1 MEEMKTP
8 RKYEVKESTIN
19 KRVQTYNYNNDKK
32 KMKKQEL
39 VKQVQKETKDL
50 LLPTIRKKM
59 NEVAEIIQE
68 KVSSNNGLT
77 ISQILPLITKRSTSD
92 IATIQNK
99 AYTSYE
105 LGEAL
110 NIYME
115 MIEKINQICK
125 FPPSKGSFCA
135 LLGISRHTYDNYM
148 VDPEKI
154 DIMGIIDDY
163 ITTSVLTSAQ
173 LGELREITSMF
184 ALKTQHGFIEAKA
197 PVVIEHKKETNIDE
211 IRNQLKAMKGENI
224 IEAEYEEIESEVND

>member
-1 MEEMKTP
+1 MTTGK
-8 RKYEVKESTIN
+8 KIKSKESEL
-19 KRVQTYNYNNDKK
+19 KRQKSFNQTMEKE
-32 KMKKQEL
+32 KMAKQEL
-39 VKQVQKETKDL
+39 AKKVQEETKDL
-50 LLPTIRKKM
+50 LLPTIRNKM
-59 NEVAEIIQE
+59 NEVAEVIKE

-99 AYTSYE
+99 SYTSYE

-115 MIEKINQICK
+115 MIAKINTICK

-135 LLGISRHTYDNYM
+135 LLGISRKTYDNYM
-148 VDPEKI
+148 VDPDKI

-173 LGELREITSMF
+173 LGELREISSMF
-184 ALKTQHGFIEAKA
+184 TLKSQHGFVEASA
-197 PVVIEHKKETNIDE
+197 PVVIEHKKEVPIDE
-211 IRNQLKAMKGENI
+211 IQNQLEALKRNNI
-224 IEAEYEEIESEVND
+224 IDAEWEEKV

>member
-1 MEEMKTP
+1 MTGKKFSDEHKKNLLKSNRANRE
-8 RKYEVKESTIN
+8 KEQMN
-19 KRVQTYNYNNDKK
+19 
-32 KMKKQEL
+32 KQEL
-39 VKQVQKETKDL
+39 VKQVQEDTKNM
-50 LLPTIRKKM
+50 LLPTIKEKM

-68 KVSSNNGLT
+68 KVSNNNGLT

-99 AYTSYE
+99 TYTPYE

-115 MIEKINQICK
+115 MIAKINTICK

-135 LLGISRHTYDNYM
+135 LLGISRKTYDNYM
-148 VDPEKI
+148 CDPEKI

-173 LGELREITSMF
+173 LGELREISSMF
-184 ALKTQHGFIEAKA
+184 TLKSQHGFIEASA
-197 PVVIEHKKETNIDE
+197 PVIIEHKKEVPVDDIKA
-211 IRNQLKAMKGENI
+211 QLQALKRDNI
-224 IEAEYEEIESEVND
+224 IDGEYTEIEEGE

>member
-1 MEEMKTP
+1 MLKKSSEEQIKKRKKTYI
-8 RKYEVKESTIN
+8 KN
-19 KRVQTYNYNNDKK
+19 KDETEI
-32 KMKKQEL
+32 KKQEI
-39 VKQVQKETKDL
+39 VKQIQTETKDI
-50 LLPTIRKKM
+50 LLPTIREKM
-59 NEVAEIIQE
+59 KSVAQVIEE

-99 AYTSYE
+99 TYTPYE

-115 MIEKINQICK
+115 MIAKINEICK

-135 LLGISRHTYDNYM
+135 LLGISRKTYDNYM
-148 VDPEKI
+148 CDPEKI

-173 LGELREITSMF
+173 LGELREISSMF
-184 ALKTQHGFIEAKA
+184 TLKSQHGFVEAQA
-197 PVVIEHKKETNIDE
+197 PMVIEHKKTTDVEAIQAQ
-211 IRNQLKAMKGENI
+211 IKALKKNNV
-224 IEAEYEEIESEVND
+224 IEAEWEE

>member
-1 MEEMKTP
+1 MTTGK
-8 RKYEVKESTIN
+8 KIKSKESEL
-19 KRVQTYNYNNDKK
+19 KRQKSFNQTMEKEK
-32 KMKKQEL
+32 IAKQEL
-39 VKQVQKETKDL
+39 AKKVQEETKDL
-50 LLPTIRKKM
+50 LLPSIRNKM
-59 NEVAEIIQE
+59 NEVAEVIKE

-99 AYTSYE
+99 SYTSYE

-115 MIEKINQICK
+115 MIAKINTICK

-135 LLGISRHTYDNYM
+135 LLGISRKTYDNYM
-148 VDPEKI
+148 VDPDKI

-173 LGELREITSMF
+173 LGELREISSMF
-184 ALKTQHGFIEAKA
+184 TLKSQHGFVEASA
-197 PVVIEHKKETNIDE
+197 PVVIEHKKEVPIDD
-211 IRNQLKAMKGENI
+211 IQKQLQALKKDGTI
-224 IEAEYEEIESEVND
+224 IDADWEEKD

>member
-1 MEEMKTP
+1 MTTGK
-8 RKYEVKESTIN
+8 KIKSKESEL
-19 KRVQTYNYNNDKK
+19 KRQKSFNQTMEKE
-32 KMKKQEL
+32 KMAKQEL
-39 VKQVQKETKDL
+39 AKKVQEETKDL
-50 LLPTIRKKM
+50 LLPTIRNKM
-59 NEVAEIIQE
+59 NEVAEVIKE

-99 AYTSYE
+99 SYTSYE

-115 MIEKINQICK
+115 MIAKINTICK

-135 LLGISRHTYDNYM
+135 LLGISRKTYDNYM
-148 VDPEKI
+148 VDPDKI

-173 LGELREITSMF
+173 LGELREISSMF
-184 ALKTQHGFIEAKA
+184 TLKSQHGFVEASA
-197 PVVIEHKKETNIDE
+197 PVVIEHKKEVPIDE
-211 IRNQLKAMKGENI
+211 IQNQLEALKRNNI
-224 IEAEYEEIESEVND
+224 IDADWEEKV